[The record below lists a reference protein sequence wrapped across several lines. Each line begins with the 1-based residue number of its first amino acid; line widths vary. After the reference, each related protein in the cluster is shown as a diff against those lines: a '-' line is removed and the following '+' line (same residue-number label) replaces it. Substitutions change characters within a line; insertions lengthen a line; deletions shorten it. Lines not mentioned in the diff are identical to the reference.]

1 MFFVVCHVHVSVR
14 SHRRR
19 YDGLFRKCLGQAQSL
34 DKFDA
39 QVVWRNCMILRI
51 FGKDT
56 YAVAVDVR
64 TGQEGLAH
72 TPGSFCAYPRG
83 GS

>member
-1 MFFVVCHVHVSVR
+1 MVLACACTYIDDVTTVFSEIV
-14 SHRRR
+14 
-19 YDGLFRKCLGQAQSL
+19 LGQVQSL

-39 QVVWRNCMILRI
+39 QVCGAIVRFHAFSEKTL
-51 FGKDT
+51 
-56 YAVAVDVR
+56 YVVAVDVR
-64 TGQEGLAH
+64 TGQEGLTH